1 MYIVKLILINKIKM
15 DFVYGI
21 ITIIIIIFLLI
32 NFASINL
39 SNKSVQ
45 DLQKM
50 QQGQN
55 QNYLIAPNPTMNIS
69 TPTMSN
75 SNMPSATNATPNIP
89 QPIVANSQLA
99 LNKKMNLEVQ
109 TYDYHKYF
117 YLAN

>member
-1 MYIVKLILINKIKM
+1 MYIVKVIIINKIKM

-21 ITIIIIIFLLI
+21 ISIIMIIFILI

-39 SNKSVQ
+39 SNKSIV
-45 DLQKM
+45 DS
-50 QQGQN
+50 QQIQQAQN
-55 QNYLIAPNPTMNIS
+55 QNYLIAPNYINP
-69 TPTMSN
+69 
-75 SNMPSATNATPNIP
+75 MPNAPNAPNATPNVP

-117 YLAN
+117 YFPN